1 MLSSP
6 VRKKR
11 KTVICILAAR
21 ENKLL
26 IKSLPEG
33 NPGGVDLLEA
43 CSIIFQP
50 FQPVWVRKREG
61 RHGKVEVQERESL
74 LEGRAGSQRLA
85 GKTLLCDYKCVL
97 TSKVELFATLIHEFT
112 VLNANKRCFC

>member
-11 KTVICILAAR
+11 KTVICMLAAR
-21 ENKLL
+21 ANKLL
-26 IKSLPEG
+26 INSLPEG
-33 NPGGVDLLEA
+33 KPGGVDLLEA

-61 RHGKVEVQERESL
+61 RHGKVDVEVQERDQW
-74 LEGRAGSQRLA
+74 GCQRLA
-85 GKTLLCDYKCVL
+85 GTLL
-97 TSKVELFATLIHEFT
+97 F
-112 VLNANKRCFC
+112 N